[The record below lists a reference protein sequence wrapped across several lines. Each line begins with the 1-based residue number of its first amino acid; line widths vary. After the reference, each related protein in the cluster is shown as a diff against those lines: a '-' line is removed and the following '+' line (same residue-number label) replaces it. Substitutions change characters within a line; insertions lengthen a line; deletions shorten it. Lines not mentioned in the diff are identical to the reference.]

1 MESIRIT
8 GGRPLEG
15 RIPISGAKNAAL
27 PLLAAGLLTERPL
40 RLANLPRL
48 ADIETM
54 LRLLAG
60 HGVDITLD
68 NGGADSAGQ
77 RVTLATRDLADATA
91 PYDIVRKMRASV
103 LVLGPLLA
111 RWRRARVSLPG
122 GCAIGSRPVNL
133 HIDGLRRLGA
143 EIELEDGYIEAR
155 APRGLL
161 GATIRFPSVSVGAT
175 ENLMMAAVLARGR
188 TVLENAARE
197 PEIADLAR
205 CLVAMGARIEG
216 IGGDLLVID
225 GVEALHEAEHDVLPD
240 RIETATYAV
249 AVAVAGGAVT
259 LAGGRLELIEATA
272 GVLLDAG
279 VGLEQRGED
288 LHVWRNGAR
297 VSGVDVTT
305 QPYPGFPTDMQAQ
318 IMALMTTAEGVAA
331 ITETIFEN
339 RFMHVQEL
347 RRMGADIVVNG
358 GTALVRGV
366 SRLSGAPVMATD
378 LRASVSLVLAG
389 LGAEGE
395 TMVNRVYHL
404 DRGYERIEAKLAAC
418 GAAIERVAG

>member
-103 LVLGPLLA
+103 LVL
-111 RWRRARVSLPG
+111 
-122 GCAIGSRPVNL
+122 
-133 HIDGLRRLGA
+133 
-143 EIELEDGYIEAR
+143 
-155 APRGLL
+155 
-161 GATIRFPSVSVGAT
+161 
-175 ENLMMAAVLARGR
+175 
-188 TVLENAARE
+188 
-197 PEIADLAR
+197 
-205 CLVAMGARIEG
+205 
-216 IGGDLLVID
+216 
-225 GVEALHEAEHDVLPD
+225 
-240 RIETATYAV
+240 
-249 AVAVAGGAVT
+249 
-259 LAGGRLELIEATA
+259 
-272 GVLLDAG
+272 
-279 VGLEQRGED
+279 
-288 LHVWRNGAR
+288 
-297 VSGVDVTT
+297 
-305 QPYPGFPTDMQAQ
+305 
-318 IMALMTTAEGVAA
+318 
-331 ITETIFEN
+331 
-339 RFMHVQEL
+339 
-347 RRMGADIVVNG
+347 
-358 GTALVRGV
+358 
-366 SRLSGAPVMATD
+366 
-378 LRASVSLVLAG
+378 AG

-418 GAAIERVAG
+418 GASIERVAG